1 MTPKHII
8 NSITSHPQHSDLRFR
23 LRNALTRQP
32 GTEKSEPYE
41 EFGHIL
47 IDWCIE
53 MNVHFTEVIM
63 QAEPSSLGEVIMHLV
78 GG

>member
-47 IDWCIE
+47 IDWCVE
-53 MNVHFTEVIM
+53 MNHEVTEIIIHADGNAITEIVQHFI
-63 QAEPSSLGEVIMHLV
+63 G
-78 GG
+78 